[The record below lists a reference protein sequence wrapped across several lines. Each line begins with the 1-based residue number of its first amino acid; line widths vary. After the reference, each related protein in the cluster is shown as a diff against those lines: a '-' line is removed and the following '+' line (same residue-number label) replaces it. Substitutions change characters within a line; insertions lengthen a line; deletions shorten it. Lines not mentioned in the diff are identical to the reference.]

1 MFSLAAQQHLVNEKG
16 EAPSELLSNASGDLG
31 DRSHDTAVDA
41 QGYAL
46 SSARSALPPAK
57 IAVICALKPLT
68 KPCSFGPALARS
80 GLAASTRISS
90 ASVRSTAMV
99 SSMNW

>member
-31 DRSHDTAVDA
+31 DHSHDTAVDA

-46 SSARSALPPAK
+46 SSARSALHNLLSSN
-57 IAVICALKPLT
+57 I
-68 KPCSFGPALARS
+68 
-80 GLAASTRISS
+80 GLVGSE
-90 ASVRSTAMV
+90 
-99 SSMNW
+99 